1 VRRIVRLLIWAFF
14 FAAIAAAGSYAGARF
29 KAGQVLGR
37 RPPVE
42 GFSWNFAYQGV
53 EGLEGT
59 PRAWV
64 FTYDRVRLPG
74 VSQARIVVSIT
85 GKVLS
90 TTPRNLEQRIQ
101 AYKDSMEP

>member
-1 VRRIVRLLIWAFF
+1 VRRIIRLLIWAIFF
-14 FAAIAAAGSYAGARF
+14 GVIAAAGSYAGARF

-42 GFSWNFAYQGV
+42 GFSWTFAYEGV

-74 VSQARIVVSIT
+74 VSRARIVVSLA

-90 TTPRNLEQRIQ
+90 TTPPDLEQRIER
-101 AYKDSMEP
+101 YKASLEP